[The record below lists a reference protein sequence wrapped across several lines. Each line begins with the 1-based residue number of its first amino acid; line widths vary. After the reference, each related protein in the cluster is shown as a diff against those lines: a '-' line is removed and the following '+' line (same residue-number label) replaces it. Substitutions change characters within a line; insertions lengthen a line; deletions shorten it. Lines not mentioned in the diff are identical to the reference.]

1 MKVPVKSSLVIVAC
15 ITALL
20 GCNNSN
26 NTAESNTGSLV
37 WAERS
42 ERIMLTRF
50 NGHTVDDADR
60 YSVYDFSRDTL
71 TADALEQLKRIKTT
85 TSDLG
90 CSEDEQSYDVVVTDG
105 SGLEQTFYSVN
116 KSCNNTEGDGFIAL
130 EQLNN
135 FVESLSN

>member
-1 MKVPVKSSLVIVAC
+1 MKRPVKSSLAIVVC
-15 ITALL
+15 VTALL
-20 GCNNSN
+20 GCNSSN
-26 NTAESNTGSLV
+26 NTAESDTGSPV
-37 WAERS
+37 WTEQS
-42 ERIMLTRF
+42 EQIVLTRF

-71 TADALEQLKRIKTT
+71 TADALEQLKSIKTT

-105 SGLEQTFYSVN
+105 SGLEQTFYSAN
-116 KSCNNTEGDGFIAL
+116 KSCNNIEGDGFIAL
-130 EQLNN
+130 GQLNN